1 MSPKQL
7 CGLKIHIN
15 VRVNDNACRDVSK
28 FWGLLP
34 SPRHMAFYPARDI
47 WRFTQPETYGV
58 LPSPSHMA
66 FYPVR
71 DIWRFTQSET
81 YGVLPSPRHMAFYPA
96 RDIWR
101 FTQPETYGVL
111 PSPRYMAFYPV
122 RDIWRFT
129 QSETY
134 GVLPSPR
141 HMAFY
146 PVRDI
151 WRFTQPETYG
161 VLPSPRHMAFYPVRD
176 IWRFTQSETYGVLP
190 SPRHMAFYPVRDIWR
205 FRILPKVVGL
215 PQKHQVAHLF
225 CGPRLAWTVNSEV
238 RVRLFLDSPE
248 PAEWGEWGDCSIT
261 CGAGWRSRYR
271 QCEDCDRN
279 HYRNVQSQPCV
290 INYYCP
296 RECHSSGSTL
306 LKRLNLLPRTH
317 NSMIIA
323 YFIEL
328 MSFCTTCILGGD
340 RSLVI
345 LYYSSFSVYIFLSIY
360 LIKHCIH

>member
-15 VRVNDNACRDVSK
+15 VRVNDNACRVVSK

-34 SPRHMAFYPARDI
+34 SPRHMAFSNPVKASRSAAEAPSI
-47 WRFTQPETYGV
+47 PSILRASTGV
-58 LPSPSHMA
+58 
-66 FYPVR
+66 
-71 DIWRFTQSET
+71 E
-81 YGVLPSPRHMAFYPA
+81 
-96 RDIWR
+96 
-101 FTQPETYGVL
+101 
-111 PSPRYMAFYPV
+111 
-122 RDIWRFT
+122 
-129 QSETY
+129 
-134 GVLPSPR
+134 
-141 HMAFY
+141 
-146 PVRDI
+146 
-151 WRFTQPETYG
+151 
-161 VLPSPRHMAFYPVRD
+161 
-176 IWRFTQSETYGVLP
+176 
-190 SPRHMAFYPVRDIWR
+190 
-205 FRILPKVVGL
+205 
-215 PQKHQVAHLF
+215 
-225 CGPRLAWTVNSEV
+225 VNSEV
-238 RVRLFLDSPE
+238 RACLFLDSPE

-306 LKRLNLLPRTH
+306 LKRLNLLPRTY